1 MNELLTISNP
11 VFWVEPLHI
20 EQLRRLADAFTS
32 QSRKLNSLHPLVQ
45 DGKRI
50 ERPEGVTATL
60 ETLNTIIKT
69 LCDLHVLAENF
80 NNTQP
85 WKSHE

>member
-1 MNELLTISNP
+1 MALSLMD
-11 VFWVEPLHI
+11 I
-20 EQLRRLADAFTS
+20 EQLRRLADSFTG
-32 QSRKLNSLHPLVQ
+32 QYRRLNSLHPLVQ

-60 ETLNTIIKT
+60 ETLSTIIKT

>member
-1 MNELLTISNP
+1 MALSLMD
-11 VFWVEPLHI
+11 I
-20 EQLRRLADAFTS
+20 EHLRRLTDSFTGQYRRLIS
-32 QSRKLNSLHPLVQ
+32 EHPLVQ
-45 DGKRI
+45 DGKRM
-50 ERPEGVTATL
+50 ERPASVTATM

>member
-1 MNELLTISNP
+1 MAI
-11 VFWVEPLHI
+11 EPLNI
-20 EQLRRLADAFTS
+20 GQLRILADSFTGQYRRLIS
-32 QSRKLNSLHPLVQ
+32 EHLLVQ
-45 DGKRI
+45 DGKRM
-50 ERPEGVTATL
+50 ERPASVTATM

>member
-1 MNELLTISNP
+1 MAI
-11 VFWVEPLHI
+11 EPLNI
-20 EQLRRLADAFTS
+20 EQLRILADSFTG
-32 QSRKLNSLHPLVQ
+32 QYRRLNSEYPQVQ
-45 DGKRI
+45 NEKRV
-50 ERPEGVTATL
+50 ERPASVTTTM

-85 WKSHE
+85 WKNHE

>member
-1 MNELLTISNP
+1 MAI
-11 VFWVEPLHI
+11 EPLNI
-20 EQLRRLADAFTS
+20 EQLRILADTFTW
-32 QSRKLNSLHPLVQ
+32 QYRRLNSEHPLVQ
-45 DGKRI
+45 DGKRM
-50 ERPEGVTATL
+50 ERPASVTATM